1 MKANKLRKKLSN
13 SGLVL
18 LKHGDGWQV
27 TNNGTA
33 KTLWEREFETLDAV
47 EQWYDSAA
55 RRLSEQESD
64 EFDEDWAKFCV
75 KENANWSK

>member
-1 MKANKLRKKLSN
+1 MQLLRLRKKLGD

-18 LKHGDGWQV
+18 EKSGKKWLV

-33 KTLWEREFETLDAV
+33 KTLWEQKFNSLDGV
-47 EQWYDSAA
+47 ELWYDSAA

-64 EFDEDWAKFCV
+64 QYDEDWAKFCL
-75 KENANWSK
+75 KENKKWEK